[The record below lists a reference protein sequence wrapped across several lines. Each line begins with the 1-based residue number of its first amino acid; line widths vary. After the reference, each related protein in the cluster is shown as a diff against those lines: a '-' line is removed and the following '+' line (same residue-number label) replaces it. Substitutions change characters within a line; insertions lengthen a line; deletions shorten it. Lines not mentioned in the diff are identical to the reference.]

1 MDWRVNHPS
10 FLGERLTKY
19 SINTDIVVPNAI
31 ITVLMNQYIP
41 RRLKGNI
48 LALAEYFPVV
58 AIVGPRQVGKT
69 SLVQRLHG
77 HLAKETVYLDME
89 NPDDRIKLDQPTL
102 FLEPLANK
110 TVILDEIQR
119 VPELFPVLRGIIDRN
134 REPGRFIF
142 LGSASPDL
150 IRGTSESLAGRIAF
164 IELTP
169 FMIDELP
176 ETIDFRT
183 HWLRGGFPDSLLA
196 PDESMSS
203 VWRENFIRT
212 YLEQDLADL
221 GLGAEPLL
229 IRRLWQM
236 LAHLSGQLLN
246 KHALASSLGIHSTT
260 VSRYLDLMES
270 AFLIQRL
277 PPFLVNTKKRLVKTP
292 KMYLRD
298 TGILHQLLR
307 IPSFVDL
314 SGHPIMGSSW
324 ETWVV
329 NQITGMKPEG
339 LDVSFYR
346 THDGTEVDLVLSRS
360 TKPVTL
366 VEIKYSTTPR
376 VTRGF
381 TVASADLNVERRF
394 IVCPV
399 EYVFPL
405 SNGVRV
411 LGFKELGQLWE
422 GQ

>member
-1 MDWRVNHPS
+1 
-10 FLGERLTKY
+10 
-19 SINTDIVVPNAI
+19 
-31 ITVLMNQYIP
+31 
-41 RRLKGNI
+41 
-48 LALAEYFPVV
+48 
-58 AIVGPRQVGKT
+58 
-69 SLVQRLHG
+69 
-77 HLAKETVYLDME
+77 
-89 NPDDRIKLDQPTL
+89 
-102 FLEPLANK
+102 
-110 TVILDEIQR
+110 
-119 VPELFPVLRGIIDRN
+119 
-134 REPGRFIF
+134 
-142 LGSASPDL
+142 
-150 IRGTSESLAGRIAF
+150 
-164 IELTP
+164 
-169 FMIDELP
+169 
-176 ETIDFRT
+176 
-183 HWLRGGFPDSLLA
+183 
-196 PDESMSS
+196 
-203 VWRENFIRT
+203 
-212 YLEQDLADL
+212 
-221 GLGAEPLL
+221 
-229 IRRLWQM
+229 M

-399 EYVFPL
+399 EYGFPL